1 MIFTI
6 LSPIAYVAGRL
17 VAFKRKSIY
26 EDQGL
31 EIIEHIMKTY
41 PNMRWVFFYDGKQQD
56 RRVVS
61 VKKNWP
67 R

>member
-1 MIFTI
+1 MMTIILIMIFTI

-31 EIIEHIMKTY
+31 EIIEHNYT
-41 PNMRWVFFYDGKQQD
+41 PT
-56 RRVVS
+56 
-61 VKKNWP
+61 
-67 R
+67 